1 MSEFDGTTDR
11 PEHAQKMRS
20 TNSSVFDLTTNQHL
34 IWLGQQLNPDEPLYN
49 MIQTFMIEGPID
61 LDCFQGAFQSL
72 VDASDALRTS
82 IILED
87 GKPRQRIADSI
98 DAKLDIIDLASMD
111 NPDGAYGDWL
121 EARKSRALRV
131 GERLFDTALVRT
143 GDERYVWYLCQ
154 HHLIT
159 DGQSFALTFHYMAER
174 YSLALSGQL
183 AEAPAIPAYS
193 DYVAYE
199 QAFVLSDAHERCREY
214 WKQLVEVPCP
224 APEFYGRRADSV
236 SGRARRLIVDI
247 GREKSSL
254 IRRIGESDDFSML
267 SANLSLHCIWTTLVL
282 TTLHRI
288 TGETDLRLGTPFEA
302 RSTEEFKHTIGLFME
317 IGALNARID
326 RQATFRTLNEAVMN
340 QVFDGLKHAR
350 PGISSAEMNNAYSVL
365 INYVTARMDDFAEM
379 PVRTDWVHSGFSD
392 NAHAL
397 RIQVCDFDRTDKF
410 VLHLDVNE
418 DIFGEQQ
425 QAWLIEQFSAVIDA
439 FIEDPYRPI
448 GSFDLLTDA
457 QRQLFVHDFNA
468 TACVLTEAAS
478 VVELFEAQVAR
489 TPDATA
495 VIDQGTST
503 SYAELSAR
511 ASRLANLLFSRGI
524 GSGDRVA
531 ICMARSAEFLVAVL
545 GALKAGASFTPID
558 PVNPP
563 KRKKALLDDL
573 EPAILLADEESVR
586 GLSEDS
592 RRIEIVDP
600 GSTDLDAYAVDKRA
614 VSRSG
619 EDIAYFIYTSGSTG
633 TPKAAM
639 LSHAGLLNYVTWAAS
654 AYTPDGPLDF
664 PLYSSIAFDL
674 TLTSIFVPLI
684 TGGTIRVYPEDPEA
698 PGLEILEVFAD
709 DAVDVVK
716 LTPAHLDLLRDHA
729 ATCQRIGKLILG
741 GEDLKTH
748 SVRSFLDTVK
758 PDIEVYNEYGPTEAT
773 VGCMIH
779 RFDADSDNQGS
790 VPIGVPAANVRIH
803 IRDAYDQSVP
813 FGVTGEMVI
822 GGPGVALGYWKRDD
836 LTKQN
841 FSRSVATGDRT
852 YRTGDLARW
861 GEHGLEF
868 LGRAD
873 EQVKVRGA
881 RIELGEIE
889 NTILEY
895 PGISSAAAV
904 VRRPAAASFSD
915 LRHCLRCGL
924 PSNYPNADIDVDG
937 ICADCRDYARLKDE
951 VNRYFGQPDQLR
963 SLIGSVRAGGKSNKY
978 DCIVLVSGGKD
989 STYMLY
995 QLVREFGVRPL
1006 AFTLDNGYLSDR
1018 AITNVREACDDL
1030 GIDLEVA
1037 STPHMDEIF
1046 ADSLRRHCNV
1056 CNGCFKTIYTLSMS
1070 LARRLGISTIITG
1083 LSRGQMFE
1091 TRLADTFRARQ
1102 FDPDTID
1109 RLVVDARKF
1118 YHRTSDAVYELL
1130 DHELFS
1136 DERIF
1141 DEIRF
1146 IDFYRYVDVGLDELY
1161 AYLRENTVWERP
1173 KDTGRSTNCRINDVG
1188 IYVHKKM
1195 RGYHNYALP
1204 YSWDVRLGH
1213 KKRAAAMEELDDS
1226 IDEGNVL
1233 QMLEDIGCDDVP
1245 GEGAAA
1251 SGKLAAYFVSEE
1263 DIDPKV
1269 VRDFLLEC
1277 LPAFMVPSSLVQLD
1291 SLPLTHNGKIDRRK
1305 LPDIEQHRPQL
1316 ESDYVAPSTP
1326 LQTQLHAIWSDVI
1339 GLPRIGINDDFFEL
1353 GGDSVMSIRIAAQ
1366 AQAIGLRM
1374 NPRELFLAP
1383 TIARL
1388 ADAMLAKVQSRRA
1401 DAATIHDS
1409 LELNL
1414 AADLERLRRTVGHK
1428 AFAELDDVYP
1438 LTPVQEGTLYHATAD
1453 PASGVYVGQVTCRLS
1468 GRIDLAKLAQ
1478 AWRETVA
1485 SNPILRTRFF
1495 WQKLNRPLQ
1504 AVTKTAQSPCREFD
1518 WRERQD
1524 ADPEAELRAL
1534 RQDLMAEGFD
1544 LSAGTPSRLTLIQT
1558 DDDQAILVWD
1568 VHHILLDGWS
1578 TYPVLDEWLAHY
1590 SALLE
1595 HRRPL
1600 IPAARPFRDYVTW
1613 QAGQSTAAHADFWR
1627 GYLQGLGETSP
1638 ISLRSH
1644 RPARPAGFERMDIE
1658 FSKELSR
1665 KLDRLARKLRVT
1677 LNTVFHAAWA
1687 ILVTR
1692 YSNSDDV
1699 VFGSTVSGRS
1709 VELPGIE
1716 FMKGIFLNTLPVRLG
1731 VAPDSSIA
1739 EWLPEVQRNL
1749 LEIRA
1754 HENSPLADIHRAAG
1768 LPANQELFDTI
1779 LVFENHETRLGR
1791 DSDPVRVTEVS
1802 IDDSS
1807 HYPLAL
1813 LVYPD
1818 DSLRC
1823 RVVFDSSRF
1832 ATADIEQI
1840 AECLKSTLV
1849 SLASDPGRSVA
1860 SIDTWSRLPRPAVD
1874 TSLLLSEQD
1883 ARPLAETITEMC
1895 LGQSESIA
1903 LTCGEQRLSYG
1914 ELLERSEAV
1923 ASQLRAL
1930 GVAPNDRVA
1939 IEARR
1944 SIDTVVA
1951 MLGVWKSGAAFVP
1964 VDPDY
1969 PAERIEA
1976 ILSDAGAAAI
1986 VPAPSSTIDVPGGIE
2001 RVRPDRRNGLTAR
2014 HDSRAVAP
2022 GDLAYVLYTS
2032 GSTGNP
2038 KGVMVTHRNIALST
2052 AARPAYYGSRV
2063 KRFLSLPSFAFDS
2076 SLAGLFWTLCDGG
2089 EVLLPDPGRHDDL
2102 VHLASLI
2109 TRREVSHVLTL
2120 PSFYELL
2127 LESAGDVGYPS
2138 LAVAIVAGESCP
2150 PRIHARHLQV
2160 CGQAELFNEY
2170 GPTEGT
2176 VWSHVYHFPREFDQ
2190 PVVPIGKPVGHIHHR
2205 VLDRHLH
2212 PVPAG
2217 VPGELY
2223 LGGPGIALGYIKDED
2238 RTAGLFVD
2246 LPQDDKDAAVERFY
2260 RTGDMVR
2267 SLDTGDLEFLGRTD
2281 EQIKIRG
2288 FRVEPAEIEAALCGL
2303 PEVSGAIVA
2312 KAATAGER
2320 LVAWYT
2326 ARSTIEAEILRRSIL
2341 NVLPPFMLP
2350 DAFVHCD
2357 TFPRLPNGKVDR
2369 RALLAMTLDDEIG
2382 KVRYQAPGNRIQE
2395 ILVAIWMERL
2405 EVDRVG
2411 IDDNFFD
2418 LGGDSLKA
2426 MRIAA
2431 QAHRQGL
2438 IIAPAD
2444 LMKQP
2449 TIRELSMHVGE
2460 DSATPSTRDSHPP
2473 QRFELTG
2480 LDEDEMTDLL
2490 DELER

>member
-1 MSEFDGTTDR
+1 M
-11 PEHAQKMRS
+11 
-20 TNSSVFDLTTNQHL
+20 
-34 IWLGQQLNPDEPLYN
+34 
-49 MIQTFMIEGPID
+49 
-61 LDCFQGAFQSL
+61 
-72 VDASDALRTS
+72 
-82 IILED
+82 
-87 GKPRQRIADSI
+87 
-98 DAKLDIIDLASMD
+98 
-111 NPDGAYGDWL
+111 
-121 EARKSRALRV
+121 
-131 GERLFDTALVRT
+131 
-143 GDERYVWYLCQ
+143 
-154 HHLIT
+154 
-159 DGQSFALTFHYMAER
+159 
-174 YSLALSGQL
+174 
-183 AEAPAIPAYS
+183 
-193 DYVAYE
+193 
-199 QAFVLSDAHERCREY
+199 
-214 WKQLVEVPCP
+214 
-224 APEFYGRRADSV
+224 
-236 SGRARRLIVDI
+236 
-247 GREKSSL
+247 
-254 IRRIGESDDFSML
+254 
-267 SANLSLHCIWTTLVL
+267 
-282 TTLHRI
+282 
-288 TGETDLRLGTPFEA
+288 
-302 RSTEEFKHTIGLFME
+302 
-317 IGALNARID
+317 
-326 RQATFRTLNEAVMN
+326 NE
-340 QVFDGLKHAR
+340 VFDGLKHAR

-365 INYVTARMDDFAEM
+365 INYVTARMDDFAEL

-392 NAHAL
+392 SAHAL

-468 TACVLTEAAS
+468 TACDLTEAAS

-511 ASRLANLLFSRGI
+511 ASRLANLLYSRGVGI
-524 GSGDRVA
+524 GDRVA
-531 ICMARSAEFLVAVL
+531 ICLGRSTEFLVAVL
-545 GALKAGASFTPID
+545 GTLKAGASFTPID
-558 PVNPP
+558 PVNPA

-573 EPAILLADEESVR
+573 EPAILIADEESLG

-592 RRIEIVDP
+592 LHIRIVDP
-600 GSTDLDAYAVDKRA
+600 GSGDLDAYASDNPA
-614 VSRSG
+614 IARSG
-619 EDIAYFIYTSGSTG
+619 DDIAYFIYTSGSTG

-639 LSHAGLLNYVTWAAS
+639 LSHAGLLNYVAWAAN
-654 AYTPDGPLDF
+654 AYMPEGPLDF

-684 TGGTIRVYPEDPEA
+684 AGGTIRVYPEDPEA

-709 DAVDVVK
+709 DAVDIVK
-716 LTPAHLDLLRDHA
+716 LTPAHLDLLRDHGA
-729 ATCQRIGKLILG
+729 ACRRIGKLILG
-741 GEDLKTH
+741 GEDLKTN

-803 IRDAYDQSVP
+803 IWDRYDQPVP

-822 GGPGVALGYWKRDD
+822 SGPGVALGYWKRDD
-836 LTKQN
+836 LTEQS
-841 FSRSVATGDRT
+841 FGTSTATGDRT

-861 GEHGLEF
+861 GEHGLQF

-895 PGISSAAAV
+895 PGISTAAAV
-904 VRRPAAASFSD
+904 VQRPVAASFSN
-915 LRHCLRCGL
+915 LRHCLSCGL

-951 VNRYFGQPDQLR
+951 VDRYFGRPDQLR

-1018 AITNVREACDDL
+1018 AISNVREACDDL

-1070 LARRLGISTIITG
+1070 LARRMGISTIITG

-1102 FDPDTID
+1102 FDPDKID
-1109 RLVVDARKF
+1109 RLIVDARKF

-1226 IDEGNVL
+1226 IDEGNVV
-1233 QMLEDIGCDDVP
+1233 QMLEDIGCDDLR
-1245 GEGAAA
+1245 GDEAAA
-1251 SGKLAAYFVSEE
+1251 SGKLAAFFVSEE
-1263 DIDPKV
+1263 DLDPKV
-1269 VRDFLLEC
+1269 VREFLLER
-1277 LPAFMVPSSLVQLD
+1277 LPAFMVPGSLVQLD
-1291 SLPLTHNGKIDRRK
+1291 SLPLTNNGKIDRRK
-1305 LPDIEQHRPQL
+1305 LPGIEQHRPQL
-1316 ESDYVAPSTP
+1316 ESEYVAPSTP

-1366 AQAIGLRM
+1366 AQALGLRM

-1383 TIARL
+1383 TIASL
-1388 ADAMLAKVQSRRA
+1388 ADAMLAKTESRHA
-1401 DAATIHDS
+1401 NTATILDS
-1409 LELNL
+1409 LEPDL
-1414 AADLERLRRTVGHK
+1414 AADLERLRKKVGDD
-1428 AFAELDDVYP
+1428 AFAEFDDVYP
-1438 LTPVQEGTLYHATAD
+1438 LTPVQEGMLYHATAS
-1453 PASGVYVGQVTCRLS
+1453 PMSGVYVGQVTCKLS
-1468 GRIDLAKLAQ
+1468 GQIDLAKLAQ
-1478 AWRETVA
+1478 AWCETVA
-1485 SNPILRTRFF
+1485 DNAVLRTRFF
-1495 WQKLNRPLQ
+1495 WEQLDRPLQ
-1504 AVTKTAQSPCREFD
+1504 AVTKTIQSLCQEFD

-1524 ADPEAELRAL
+1524 ADLETEIGAL
-1534 RQDLMAEGFD
+1534 RQELAAEGFD
-1544 LSAGTPSRLTLIQT
+1544 LAAGTPVRFTLIQT
-1558 DDDQAILVWD
+1558 DDNRATLIWD

-1578 TYPVLDEWLAHY
+1578 AYPILDEWLARY
-1590 SALLE
+1590 RALLE

-1600 IPAARPFRDYVTW
+1600 IPAARPFRDYVSW
-1613 QAGQSTAAHADFWR
+1613 QAGQSRAAHDVFWG
-1627 GYLQGLGETSP
+1627 GYLKGLGETSP

-1644 RPARPAGFERMDIE
+1644 QPAHSAGFERMDIE
-1658 FSKELSR
+1658 LSKELSSR
-1665 KLDRLARKLRVT
+1665 LDNLARKLRVT
-1677 LNTVFHAAWA
+1677 LNTVFHSAWA
-1687 ILVTR
+1687 ILVSR
-1692 YSNSDDV
+1692 YSNSEDV
-1699 VFGSTVSGRS
+1699 VFGSIVSGRS
-1709 VELPGIE
+1709 IELPGIE
-1716 FMKGIFLNTLPVRLG
+1716 FMKGIFLNTLPVRLAVSPG
-1731 VAPDSSIA
+1731 SRVA
-1739 EWLPEVQRNL
+1739 EWLPEVQGNL
-1749 LEIRA
+1749 LEIRQ
-1754 HENSPLADIHRAAG
+1754 HEDSPLADIHRAAG

-1779 LVFENHETRLGR
+1779 LVFENYETLLGK
-1791 DSDPVRVTEVS
+1791 DNDPVRVAELS
-1802 IDDSS
+1802 IDAPS

-1813 LVYPD
+1813 LVFPD
-1818 DSLRC
+1818 DPLRC
-1823 RVVFDSSRF
+1823 RVIFDSSRF
-1832 ATADIEQI
+1832 SATDVEQI
-1840 AECLKSTLV
+1840 AECLKSTLA
-1849 SLASDPGRSVA
+1849 SFASDSEQTIG
-1860 SIDTWSRLPRPAVD
+1860 SIDTWSRLPQSAV
-1874 TSLLLSEQD
+1874 TKQTLLSETD
-1883 ARPLAETITEMC
+1883 ARPLVETITEMC
-1895 LGQSESIA
+1895 LEQGDSIA

-1923 ASQLRAL
+1923 TSQLRAL
-1930 GVAPNDRVA
+1930 GVAANDRVA
-1939 IEARR
+1939 IEASR

-1986 VPAPSSTIDVPGGIE
+1986 VSAPSSTIDVPGGIE

-2014 HDSRAVAP
+2014 HDTRAVAP

-2032 GSTGNP
+2032 GSTGKP
-2038 KGVMVTHRNIALST
+2038 KGVMVSHHNIALST
-2052 AARPAYYGSRV
+2052 AARPVYYGSRV

-2076 SLAGLFWTLCDGG
+2076 SLAGLFWTLRDGG

-2102 VHLASLI
+2102 VHLSSLI

-2127 LESAGDVGYPS
+2127 LESAGDEGYPS
-2138 LAVAIVAGESCP
+2138 LEVAIVAGESCP
-2150 PRIHARHLQV
+2150 PRTHARHLQV
-2160 CGQAELFNEY
+2160 CEQAELFNEY

-2205 VLDRHLH
+2205 VLDRHQH
-2212 PVPAG
+2212 TVPVG

-2223 LGGPGIALGYIKDED
+2223 LGGPGIALGYINDED
-2238 RTAGLFVD
+2238 RTAEHFVD

-2267 SLDTGDLEFLGRTD
+2267 SLDSGDLEFLGRTD
-2281 EQIKIRG
+2281 EQLKIRG
-2288 FRVEPAEIEAALCGL
+2288 FRVEPAEIEAALCSL
-2303 PEVSGAIVA
+2303 PDVSGAVVA

-2326 ARSTIEAEILRRSIL
+2326 ARSTIEAEMLRRSIL

-2357 TFPRLPNGKVDR
+2357 AFPRLPNGKVDR
-2369 RALLAMTLDDEIG
+2369 RALLVMTLDDGIG
-2382 KVRYQAPGNRIQE
+2382 KVRYQAPGNDTQQ
-2395 ILVAIWMERL
+2395 ILVAIWMEKL
-2405 EVDRVG
+2405 EVDRIG

-2431 QAHRQGL
+2431 RAHRQGL

-2444 LMKQP
+2444 LMKHP

-2473 QRFELTG
+2473 QRFELAG
-2480 LDEDEMTDLL
+2480 LNEDEMTDLL